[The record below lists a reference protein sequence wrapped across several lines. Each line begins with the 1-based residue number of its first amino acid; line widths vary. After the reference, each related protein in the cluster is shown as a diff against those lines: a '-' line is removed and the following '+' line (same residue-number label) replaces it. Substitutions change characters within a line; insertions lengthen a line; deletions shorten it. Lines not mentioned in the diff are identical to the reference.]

1 MISSDLTASM
11 LREMA
16 RIEEDCTHSA
26 KGHFEAARIWG
37 WCNMGLGLPAVV
49 LGAVAG
55 VSALKAMPITAGVL
69 AILGSAL
76 TAALTFLKP
85 SDRVSGH
92 HVAGTRYNSL
102 KNRARIFREV
112 ELPQETDPKRLTR
125 ALKALA
131 KERDE
136 LNQLSPEIPRPAF
149 VRARR
154 GISAGESSYAVD
166 RTDAGVVGEPS

>member
-1 MISSDLTASM
+1 MCREAS
-11 LREMA
+11 

-37 WCNMGLGLPAVV
+37 WCNLGLGLPAVV

-55 VSALKAMPITAGVL
+55 VSALKAMPILAGVL

-92 HVAGTRYNSL
+92 HMAGTRFNSL
-102 KNRARIFREV
+102 KNRARFFREV

-125 ALKALA
+125 ALRTLA

-154 GISAGESSYAVD
+154 GILAGESSYVADHSEPAAV
-166 RTDAGVVGEPS
+166 RGPS